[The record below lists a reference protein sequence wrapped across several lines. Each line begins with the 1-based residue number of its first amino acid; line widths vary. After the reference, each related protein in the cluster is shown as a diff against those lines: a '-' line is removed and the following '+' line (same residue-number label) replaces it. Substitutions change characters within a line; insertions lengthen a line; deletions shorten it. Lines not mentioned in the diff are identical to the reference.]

1 MIPQGPLR
9 RECGPGVGGTS
20 LTEGE
25 SEIQQWSG
33 YNQSY
38 NFAEDRHTLN

>member
-1 MIPQGPLR
+1 MSIYDTARALK
-9 RECGPGVGGTS
+9 ESVGGTS